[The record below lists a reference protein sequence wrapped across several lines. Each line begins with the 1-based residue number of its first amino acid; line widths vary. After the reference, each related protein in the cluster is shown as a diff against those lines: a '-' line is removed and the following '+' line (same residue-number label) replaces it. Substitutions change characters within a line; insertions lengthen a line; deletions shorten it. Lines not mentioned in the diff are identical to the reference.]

1 MADGTM
7 ADVMQAEDELASLRR
22 ENAMLRETLDAID
35 GGVVV
40 YDADAIYRFGNAGY
54 HAVFPHLPPDTELAG
69 LQFEE
74 LLAMSIA
81 AGSVA
86 DPTAYADPE
95 AFKRRRR
102 AEILDRDGVP
112 LREIHNA
119 ERDQWSQIRVK
130 WTPSGNRVSLRI
142 DITELKRLQQE
153 LLRAQ
158 RMETIGRIS
167 RGVAHDFNGLLT
179 VIVSNLEMI
188 RLYARDPAR
197 VATLADGAQNAAEEG
212 ARLIRQLL
220 TFARRDMTRPRVLD
234 PNQLLAGMDDLLRR
248 TTGPDIDFEI
258 VPGEAGQACFDASQ
272 FEGAIANLALNA
284 REAVRATG
292 QTGRITIGTGRV
304 ATTEGNFVAISVA
317 DTGCG
322 MPPEVAAQAF
332 EPFFT
337 TKPTG
342 SGPGLGLSQ
351 VYGFVTGAGGQ
362 ARIDSTVG
370 RGTTVTMLLPEA
382 ASPAA

>member
-1 MADGTM
+1 MPGESTE
-7 ADVMQAEDELASLRR
+7 QDELTALRR

-54 HAVFPHLPPDTELAG
+54 HTVFPHLPPDQELAG
-69 LQFEE
+69 LPYEE
-74 LLAMSIA
+74 ILALSIA
-81 AGSVA
+81 ARSVA
-86 DPTAYADPE
+86 DASAYVDPE
-95 AFKRRRR
+95 AFKQRRR
-102 AEILDRDGVP
+102 AEILDRTAAP
-112 LREIHNA
+112 AREIHHPVLD
-119 ERDQWSQIRVK
+119 RWSQLRVK
-130 WTPSGNRVSLRI
+130 WTSSGNRVALRI

-188 RLYARDPAR
+188 GLYARDPAR
-197 VATLADGAQNAAEEG
+197 VASLADTALRAAESG

-220 TFARRDMTRPRVLD
+220 TFARRDVTRPLVLD
-234 PNQLLAGMDDLLRR
+234 PNALLAGMDDLLRR
-248 TTGPDIDFEI
+248 TVGPGIDFAIE
-258 VPGEAGQACFDASQ
+258 PCAGAGQAYFDASQ

-284 REAVRATG
+284 REAIKAAGRAA
-292 QTGRITIGTGRV
+292 GRITIKTAR
-304 ATTEGNFVAISVA
+304 AAAADGNFVAVSVA

-337 TKPTG
+337 TKPAG
-342 SGPGLGLSQ
+342 SAPGLGLSQ
-351 VYGFVTGAGGQ
+351 VYGFATGAGGQ
-362 ARIDSTVG
+362 VRIDSEVD
-370 RGTTVTMLLPEA
+370 RGTTVTMLLPLAE
-382 ASPAA
+382 

>member
-1 MADGTM
+1 M
-7 ADVMQAEDELASLRR
+7 ADVMQADDELTALRR

-69 LQFEE
+69 LPFEE

-86 DPTAYADPE
+86 DPSAYANPE

-112 LREIHNA
+112 LREIHNT

-142 DITELKRLQQE
+142 DITELKRLQSE

-197 VATLADGAQNAAEEG
+197 VATLADSALNAAEEG

-234 PNQLLAGMDDLLRR
+234 PNRLLAGMDDLLRR
-248 TTGPDIDFEI
+248 TTGPDIDFQI

-292 QTGRITIGTGRV
+292 RAGEGAGRITIATGRV
-304 ATTEGNFVAISVA
+304 ATKEGEFVSVAVA

-362 ARIDSTVG
+362 TRIDSTVG
-370 RGTTVTMLLPEA
+370 QGTTVTMLLPLA
-382 ASPAA
+382 DASPAA